1 MLGKVAVR
9 PCRNLGVTMIGKKNI
24 VFGFVFMVTT
34 VALGPVMVFMYED
47 WGAANGEKQQVVGKL
62 QQLKASDFAMNP
74 DTLEDLSAKQLAI
87 ANSES
92 ILSMNKVSAAEF
104 SIDYIKGGPHAHGN
118 LESLLNIVV
127 GVVLC
132 FIAAPLMLKQA
143 VSWIFIVGT
152 LMHSG
157 LLYLER
163 VFMLPWASTLL
174 GTGIG
179 PGLIMLGL
187 LLMGWLA
194 FKGFQGE
201 LVKD

>member
-1 MLGKVAVR
+1 
-9 PCRNLGVTMIGKKNI
+9 MIGKKNI
-24 VFGFVFMVTT
+24 VFGFLFMVTT

-47 WGAANGEKQQVVGKL
+47 WGTANGEKQQVVGKL
-62 QQLKASDFAMNP
+62 QQLKASDYAMDP
-74 DTLEDLSAKQLAI
+74 ETLEDLSAKQLAI

-92 ILSMNKVSAAEF
+92 ILAMNKVAAAEF

-127 GVVLC
+127 GVMLC
-132 FIAAPLMLKQA
+132 FIAAPVMMKQA

-163 VFMLPWASTLL
+163 VFMLPWANTLL
-174 GTGIG
+174 ATGIG

-187 LLMGWLA
+187 VLMGWLA
-194 FKGFQGE
+194 FRGFQGE